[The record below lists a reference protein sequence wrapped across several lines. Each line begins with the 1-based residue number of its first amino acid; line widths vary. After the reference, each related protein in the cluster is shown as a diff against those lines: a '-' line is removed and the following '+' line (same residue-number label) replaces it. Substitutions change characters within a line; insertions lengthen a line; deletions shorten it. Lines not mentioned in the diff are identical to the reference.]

1 MAGGCFWTQTE
12 SVDVD
17 YEELLCIDSLGFI
30 TASINQLLRI
40 GWYSDTGELLLE
52 LLEQGNLSGG
62 GECILSI
69 KEQAILLICYW
80 QTNRG
85 NGFS

>member
-1 MAGGCFWTQTE
+1 MGASEPRAE
-12 SVDVD
+12 SVEVD
-17 YEELLCIDSLGFI
+17 YEELLYIDSLGFI
-30 TASINQLLRI
+30 TESINRLLRI
-40 GWYSDTGELLLE
+40 GCSSDTGESVLE
-52 LLEQGNLSGG
+52 LLDQGNLSGG

-85 NGFS
+85 NGFF

>member
-1 MAGGCFWTQTE
+1 M
-12 SVDVD
+12 DVD
-17 YEELLCIDSLGFI
+17 YEELLYIDRLGFI
-30 TASINQLLRI
+30 TESINQLLWT
-40 GWYSDTGELLLE
+40 GWYCTGESVLE
-52 LLEQGNLSGG
+52 LLGQGNLSGG

-85 NGFS
+85 NGFF